1 MPNKSTTY
9 SVPFLCSNCG
19 KEWNNKI
26 EKGKP
31 VPKLATCPHCENKK
45 ARPINGAIKKTVA
58 RDREEEDED
67 EDGPQDVEDG
77 EYLNLLSP
85 KDREQVLKQRAEAKA
100 TEVTESLTSIHEN
113 THPENGDPTKRFI
126 VVGSNI
132 LNKRKEIVG
141 YVRASE
147 ESFEQLKAQFAGK
160 KELQEFLAR
169 IKVMPQTL
177 CELYGV
183 KPEESYCLEMLDR
196 KWEHKRRNLPELP
209 VLPALTDGDYDGYK
223 KSLGIID

>member
-26 EKGKP
+26 KKGESI
-31 VPKLATCPHCENKK
+31 PKLATCPNCEVKK
-45 ARPINGAIKKTVA
+45 SRPTNGISKTKIVRENDELVSEA
-58 RDREEEDED
+58 DDIRDE
-67 EDGPQDVEDG
+67 
-77 EYLNLLSP
+77 EYLKSLNP
-85 KDREQVLKQRAEAKA
+85 KDREQVLKQRSEAKA
-100 TEVTESLTSIHEN
+100 TEVIESLTSVHEN
-113 THPENGDPTKRFI
+113 AHPENGDPTKRFI

-132 LNKRKEIVG
+132 INKRKEIVG

-169 IKVMPQTL
+169 IKIMPQTL